1 MLAALRHA
9 ATIVPRDPRLYHL
22 QAVLAARAGQ
32 YALARSLLQR
42 TRGELD
48 AQPSFVLLSA
58 IVELELGGE
67 AVAASWADRLLAEQP
82 HNFNA
87 RRIPVAAEW
96 AGGDAGAARAAR
108 SGERRVGKGGVS
120 TCRSRWW
127 RSP

>member
-1 MLAALRHA
+1 MEFRRLLFRSNWYADAPAAYPDNAYALFDQASTFGDLGLYRDMLAALRHA

-67 AVAASWADRLLAEQP
+67 AVAATWADRLLAE
-82 HNFNA
+82 
-87 RRIPVAAEW
+87 I
-96 AGGDAGAARAAR
+96 GRAH
-108 SGERRVGKGGVS
+108 V
-120 TCRSRWW
+120 
-127 RSP
+127 

>member
-9 ATIVPRDPRLYHL
+9 ATIVPRAPRLYHL

-48 AQPSFVLLSA
+48 AQPSFMLQSA

-67 AVAASWADRLLAEQP
+67 AVAATWADRLLADTP
-82 HNFNA
+82 HNFHA
-87 RRIPVAAEW
+87 RRILAPDQS
-96 AGGDAGAARAAR
+96 AGSEAGAAHESTAGPRCGKVWVLTVR
-108 SGERRVGKGGVS
+108 S
-120 TCRSRWW
+120 
-127 RSP
+127 